1 MRSLHGLSQ
10 VLDRSPRGDLCLRIN
25 KRGGIYNEMLVT
37 QGIVPRA
44 LLWLFETIGVS
55 MQK

>member
-10 VLDRSPRGDLCLRIN
+10 VLDRSPRGDLCLRRN